1 MFSFGYEKSNCISWI
16 RDPGTKFSSKLQCVQ
31 PEFVRIITKPN
42 YYVQSKIFAVIRHK
56 IY

>member
-42 YYVQSKIFAVIRHK
+42 YYVQSKIFAVVRHK